1 MKSFLTISVAAA
13 TMTLGLMAQKL
24 ETQKPDSKMVI
35 RVETAKDH
43 LTVIE
48 LTDVVTM
55 VAVGNRSAF
64 TVERRENK
72 VFVTPTD
79 EGARTNRGPGF

>member
-24 ETQKPDSKMVI
+24 ETQKPDSTKVL

-48 LTDVVTM
+48 LSDAVTM
-55 VAVGNRSAF
+55 VAVGNGSPLSHEAPS
-64 TVERRENK
+64 EQ
-72 VFVTPTD
+72 
-79 EGARTNRGPGF
+79 GICHAR

>member
-43 LTVIE
+43 LT
-48 LTDVVTM
+48 
-55 VAVGNRSAF
+55 RSS
-64 TVERRENK
+64 
-72 VFVTPTD
+72 D
-79 EGARTNRGPGF
+79 S